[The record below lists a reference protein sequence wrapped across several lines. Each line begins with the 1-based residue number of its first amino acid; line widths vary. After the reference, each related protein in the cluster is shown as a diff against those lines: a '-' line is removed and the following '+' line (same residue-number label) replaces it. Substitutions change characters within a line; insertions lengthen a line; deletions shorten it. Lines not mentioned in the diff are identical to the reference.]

1 MDSDNHSPQ
10 WETLAMDPSF
20 REAWKARQLERI
32 ADSLG
37 TIAFILENAYS
48 GGFINVN
55 AKPWNE

>member
-1 MDSDNHSPQ
+1 
-10 WETLAMDPSF
+10 MDPSF

-37 TIAFILENAYS
+37 TITFLLENAYS

-55 AKPWNE
+55 SKPWNT